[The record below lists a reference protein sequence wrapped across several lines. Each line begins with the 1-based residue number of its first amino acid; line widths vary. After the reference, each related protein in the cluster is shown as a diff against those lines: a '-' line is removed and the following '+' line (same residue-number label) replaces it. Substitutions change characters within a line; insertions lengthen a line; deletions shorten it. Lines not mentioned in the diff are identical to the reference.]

1 MRENLK
7 YAQIPILYAK
17 SIVWEDVMEDSWE
30 SARWSTDQTEVLIHW
45 AGDNPV
51 SVDEVLSASG
61 RAAKSHPVEYN
72 DINKTEE
79 GREAWELRPEPPKEP
94 KNKK

>member
-7 YAQIPILYAK
+7 YAQIPIAYAK

-30 SARWSTDQTEVLIHW
+30 SARWSSDQTEVLIHW

-51 SVDEVLSASG
+51 SVDEILSASG
-61 RAAKSHPVEYN
+61 RAAQSHSLEY
-72 DINKTEE
+72 DYINKTEA
-79 GREAWELRPEPPKEP
+79 GREAWESRPVPPTQP

>member
-7 YAQIPILYAK
+7 YAQIPILYAT

-30 SARWSTDQTEVLIHW
+30 SARWNSDQTEVLIHW

-51 SVDEVLSASG
+51 SVDKVLSASG
-61 RAAKSHPVEYN
+61 RTAKSHSVEY
-72 DINKTEE
+72 DYINKTEE
-79 GREAWELRPEPPKEP
+79 GRGAWEVRPAPPKKP
-94 KNKK
+94 KKKK